1 MRRKPL
7 YQYKCLTFLSML
19 FIAVFLICD
28 TTAFRMVSF
37 FGKEIPLSGLVI
49 PIVFALGDI
58 IAEAYGYRITMKILF
73 SAIICQFLYG
83 VLMMLILQ
91 APSAPDNVLNVH
103 YDLAFQH
110 IFRTSI
116 TSCFSVSS
124 GMFVNAFLISKL
136 KIYMNGKRFWLRTLL
151 SSGFSEIVLCTVA
164 YFILYTGLKDISNII
179 TIIYSVWS
187 YKMVV
192 SFLINPIVAYIGG
205 MIKHIENSDVYD
217 IGVNYNPFGKSN
229 DYVKVYADS
238 KDQADVSSSFTNVV
252 AMNNIVNSD
261 LNGNNI
267 IKLPSRT

>member
-7 YQYKCLTFLSML
+7 QQYKCLTFLSML
-19 FIAVFLICD
+19 FIAIFLICD
-28 TTAFRMVSF
+28 TTAFRMVMF

-91 APSAPDNVLNVH
+91 APSSPDNLLNIH
-103 YDLAFQH
+103 YDFAFQH

-192 SFLINPIVAYIGG
+192 SFLINPLVAYIGG
-205 MIKHIENSDVYD
+205 MVKRIENSDVYD
-217 IGVNYNPFGKSN
+217 IDVNYNPFGKSN
-229 DYVKVYADS
+229 DHVKIYANS
-238 KDQADVSSSFTNVV
+238 EYQPEVSNAITNFVD
-252 AMNNIVNSD
+252 MDNIVKNDYLNS
-261 LNGNNI
+261 NI
-267 IKLPSRT
+267 IKLPNGI